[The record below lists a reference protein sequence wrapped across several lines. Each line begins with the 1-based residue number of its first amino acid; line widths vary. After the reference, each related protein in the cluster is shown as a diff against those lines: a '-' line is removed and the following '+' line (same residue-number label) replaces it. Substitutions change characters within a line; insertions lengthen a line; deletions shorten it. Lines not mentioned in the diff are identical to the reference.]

1 MRGDFA
7 SLTPRLA
14 RLKAASPRQSIP
26 SLISMIEAILRKRG
40 SARHLRRV
48 TSIVTAGAD
57 LARSSARVAPELEPL
72 VLQTLRVGVSSAEK
86 DASIGGTSGRTAHAR
101 AKATRCRCPL
111 ENRCGKPRSRCRAMH
126 PARRRAQSS
135 HWPGR
140 RQGSSRASPNT
151 SAIVQSK
158 RGGACRIMLGS
169 LAGKDFRERLPIEEI
184 YAERRERAGAE
195 QDRRVDGVGPSD
207 PGRDDWRQNEKGAIV
222 HRFR

>member
-1 MRGDFA
+1 MYE
-7 SLTPRLA
+7 S
-14 RLKAASPRQSIP
+14 RQSIP
-26 SLISMIEAILRKRG
+26 SLNSMIEAILRKRG
-40 SARHLRRV
+40 SARHLRRA
-48 TSIVTAGAD
+48 TSIVTAGVD
-57 LARSSARVAPELEPL
+57 LARSSCTSRAGDRADRPANAAGRRVERGERRVHQWHVRPHRERAGEGDARPLSAGEL
-72 VLQTLRVGVSSAEK
+72 
-86 DASIGGTSGRTAHAR
+86 
-101 AKATRCRCPL
+101 
-111 ENRCGKPRSRCRAMH
+111 CGKPRSRCRAMH

-140 RQGSSRASPNT
+140 RQGSNRASWNT

-158 RGGACRIMLGS
+158 RGGARRIMLGS

-195 QDRRVDGVGPSD
+195 QDRCVDGVGPSD